1 MFWIQHQ
8 VVAQTAPDLERFLI
22 LYFSPEL
29 EQFLTRD
36 FYNWVMLSKFGA
48 IAGFVTPT
56 TIDGTIE
63 NVNLITAQAAL
74 DLTAACVQLQ
84 NTAASVTNHPT
95 I

>member
-1 MFWIQHQ
+1 LGN
-8 VVAQTAPDLERFLI
+8 VGANL
-22 LYFSPEL
+22 
-29 EQFLTRD
+29 
-36 FYNWVMLSKFGA
+36 GA

-95 I
+95 IWEWNRWGDSYPGVYSAGAAASINGSLILDAQERP